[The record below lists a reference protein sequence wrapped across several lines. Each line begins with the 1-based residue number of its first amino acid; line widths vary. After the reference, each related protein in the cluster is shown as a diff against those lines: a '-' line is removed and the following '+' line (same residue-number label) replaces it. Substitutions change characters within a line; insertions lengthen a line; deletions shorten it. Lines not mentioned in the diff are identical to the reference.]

1 MMNITKELTSLLN
14 HVQQPGSFY
23 ASGKIDAQLF
33 GVTVDGVGQI
43 SLPLLHQQATELIN
57 IAEQAPFGKGE
68 ETIVDT
74 TVRNTRQIAADQ
86 IHLTGKHW
94 QTMLNTIVASAIYEL
109 GVTTEVDVEL
119 YKLLVY
125 ETGGFF
131 VSHRDTE
138 KSDGMFATLIIGLPS
153 VYTGGELR
161 IEHAGQSVLLDF
173 QNSDASELFY
183 AAFYADCV
191 HEVLPVSSGCRLVL
205 VYNLSRHTKGT
216 LPKPPDYRQEQE
228 QVILFLRD
236 WTKKIAVA
244 QQENSLNTALKLVYL
259 LEHAYTPD
267 GLSFANLKN
276 GDQAIAEVVVSAAK
290 AADCEVFLALL
301 TIEES
306 GSAEGV
312 YYDYRRHGKNQD
324 DVAFDVVEVIDD
336 IREIK
341 NWIHPEQGKIDYLLT
356 LPFFEEELCLP
367 ERLLNI
373 EPDEQYFHEATGN
386 EGASFERTYRRAALV
401 LFPRTY
407 YADVL
412 MEGSNDKALSY
423 LKYEIEKWQISGAQ
437 LNTESWH
444 FLSSFASRVIDLWSS
459 GYRIESVFNDLL
471 NAIMTLQLPHLVQ
484 QAIEQIVVTE
494 KTYHIDMNKT
504 MISALAL
511 LPTDVAR
518 SLIVKILEQAS
529 HGYLLAH
536 LNLIRLA
543 FSDYIEGY
551 EALFASVFKKLFEDM
566 AFEIQRTTTI
576 SYAEKQQL
584 DYKPIQSFDRGS
596 IVDLIYVFGHLD
608 IAVGESMVQLL
619 LAHPKRFPMYP
630 LLMDAALFTVQTEN
644 SAVELSRYFAQQCLV
659 YLDAC
664 IAQPLDAPTDWTREV
679 TFSCEKAYRE
689 HSEDCAAFV
698 TFLGDPSQQTWS
710 FRAAEQRR
718 KFLMELAYHSKS
730 DVIMETIK
738 KGSPHTLQFIKTQAS
753 YEKRV
758 VERQRDNQY
767 RLKIMDKIGK

>member
-1 MMNITKELTSLLN
+1 MSEIAKTLTALLS

-23 ASGKIDAQLF
+23 ASGKIDTQMF
-33 GVTVDGVGQI
+33 GLTVDGVGQI
-43 SLPLLHQQATELIN
+43 SLPLLAQQAAELIN
-57 IAEQAPFGKGE
+57 AAEQAPFGKGE
-68 ETIVDT
+68 DTIVDT
-74 TVRNTRQIAADQ
+74 QVRNTRQIAADRV
-86 IHLTGKHW
+86 HLTGKHW
-94 QTMLNTIVASAIYEL
+94 QTMLDTILVSALHAL
-109 GVTTEVDVEL
+109 GVTAKVDAEL
-119 YKLLVY
+119 YKMLVY

-131 VSHRDTE
+131 VNHRDTE
-138 KSDGMFATLIIGLPS
+138 KSDGMFATLIIALPS
-153 VYTGGELR
+153 VYTGGALR
-161 IEHAGQSVLLDF
+161 VEHAGQSVLLDLHS
-173 QNSDASELFY
+173 SDPAELIY

-191 HEVLPVSSGCRLVL
+191 HEVLPVTSGCRLVL
-205 VYNLSRHTKGT
+205 VYNLSRHTKGA
-216 LPKPPDYRQEQE
+216 LPKPPDYQREQE
-228 QVILFLRD
+228 QVTLFLRD
-236 WTKKIAVA
+236 WIQKIPSA
-244 QQENSLNTALKLVYL
+244 QQTDPLNTALKLVYL

-276 GDQAIAEVVVSAAK
+276 RDSAIAEVVVAAAK

-401 LFPRTY
+401 VFPRVY
-407 YADVL
+407 YSDVL
-412 MEGSNDKALSY
+412 MEGGTDKAVSY
-423 LKYEIEKWQISGAQ
+423 LTYEIEKWQTSGTQ
-437 LNTESWH
+437 LNTENGH
-444 FLSSFASRVIDLWSS
+444 FLASFANRVIELWSS
-459 GYRIESVFNDLL
+459 GYRIEPVFNDLL
-471 NAIMTLQLPHLVQ
+471 TLIMTLQQPHLVQ
-484 QAIEQIVVTE
+484 KAIEQIVVTE

-518 SLIVKILEQAS
+518 SLIIKMLEHGS

-551 EALFASVFKKLFEDM
+551 EALFASVFKKLFEDV
-566 AFEIQRTTTI
+566 AFEIQRATTI

-596 IVDLIYVFGHLD
+596 MVDLIYVFGHVD
-608 IAVGESMVQLL
+608 VAVGESVVQAL

-630 LLMDAALFTVQTEN
+630 LLIDAALFAVQTEN
-644 SAVELSRYFAQQCLV
+644 PAVELSRYFAQQCLV
-659 YLDAC
+659 YLDSC

-689 HSEDCAAFV
+689 HREDCAAFV
-698 TFLGDPSQQTWS
+698 IFLGDPSQKTWS
-710 FRAAEQRR
+710 FRAGEQRR
-718 KFLMELAYHSKS
+718 KFLMELAYNSKS
-730 DVIMETIK
+730 DVMMETIK